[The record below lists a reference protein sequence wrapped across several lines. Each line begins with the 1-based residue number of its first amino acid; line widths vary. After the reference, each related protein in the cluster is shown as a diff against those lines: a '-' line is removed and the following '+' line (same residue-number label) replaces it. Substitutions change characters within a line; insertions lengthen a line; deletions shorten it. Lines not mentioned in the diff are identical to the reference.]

1 MECRLT
7 ASGVPIMKAGFD
19 HAATQ
24 AISLAGGIAR
34 ILQLSR
40 QQAAHATAIATV
52 GSAELA
58 TATRAA

>member
-1 MECRLT
+1 
-7 ASGVPIMKAGFD
+7 MKAGFD

-52 GSAELA
+52 GSAGLA
-58 TATRAA
+58 AATRAA